1 MPRRS
6 SSADLTSRMVRGT
19 HASRVWRTELSPT
32 MESPIR
38 IRPLVFVTN
47 GEADFLL
54 VMQQL
59 LEDEGYDALVM
70 QLADHP
76 FADIVRTLLD
86 LIGLDFPYHEAPA
99 WDLLTKL
106 DADLTTRLIPVLA
119 ISTDPDNLTIFR
131 DRVGATNP
139 SATLVKPFDVES
151 MLANI
156 AALLPERARIGGA
169 GADHA
174 SSSPRSQNVEI
185 A

>member
-1 MPRRS
+1 
-6 SSADLTSRMVRGT
+6 
-19 HASRVWRTELSPT
+19 

-59 LEDEGYDALVM
+59 LEDAGYDALVM

-76 FADIVRTLLD
+76 YAEIARALPD
-86 LIGLDFPYHEAPA
+86 LIILDFPYRQSLAWSMLMQLEADPI
-99 WDLLTKL
+99 
-106 DADLTTRLIPVLA
+106 TRLIPILA
-119 ISTDPDNLTIFR
+119 ISTDADNLISFGER
-131 DRVGATNP
+131 AQAVNP
-139 SATLVKPFDVES
+139 SATLLKPFDVES

-156 AALLPERARIGGA
+156 AALLPERARIDGA

-174 SSSPRSQNVEI
+174 SSSPRSMNVEI